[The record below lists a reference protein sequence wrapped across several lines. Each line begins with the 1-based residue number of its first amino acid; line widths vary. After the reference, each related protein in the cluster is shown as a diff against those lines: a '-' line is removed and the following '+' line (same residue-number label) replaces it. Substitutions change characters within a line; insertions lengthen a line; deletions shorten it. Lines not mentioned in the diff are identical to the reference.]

1 LSEPFYYHLF
11 ARSRLLY
18 EARHYKSRKI
28 KLIQALDEHIT
39 RAPANRYATGK
50 HEIEENQM
58 KSLNRRD
65 FMKGSI
71 GAATTLTVLSQ
82 GKSMAANNK
91 VVLGIMGVGGRGRA
105 LLTSLVKRTDIKI
118 KYICD
123 ADTRSYGPAVEIVME
138 GHNYRPKF
146 MQDFRKMLDD
156 PEIDAIVIATSDR
169 WHALATIRACQAGK
183 DVYVEKPLSL
193 SIWDGRKMVEAARKY
208 NRVVQVGTQSRSA
221 PYTDKAR
228 EYIRSGKLG
237 DIRLARVFLMQES
250 GPINVADVQRIP
262 EGLNYDLWCGPSP
275 MLPYRPGRWFWRLW
289 DFYVGYIM
297 ADMVHQID
305 LARYLIGKEYPDTVC
320 NAGGVY
326 HFDDGREQPD
336 TQFTTLE
343 FGKITMLFEA
353 SLWSPYMHRIVL
365 LQDKTRF
372 PDWPFSATKVEILGT
387 KGFMCFGRHGGG
399 WQVFEGDPR
408 VRQSK
413 AVVSEAAV
421 LKFGSIID
429 EHFEDFISCIRTRK
443 KPKAD
448 IEEAHLSML
457 LCHLANISY
466 RVGNRKL
473 KFNSATESFVN
484 DTEADKYL
492 KANYRK
498 SWIIPDKV

>member
-1 LSEPFYYHLF
+1 
-11 ARSRLLY
+11 
-18 EARHYKSRKI
+18 
-28 KLIQALDEHIT
+28 
-39 RAPANRYATGK
+39 
-50 HEIEENQM
+50 M
-58 KSLNRRD
+58 KSLNRRE

-71 GAATTLTVLSQ
+71 GAATTFTVLSQ
-82 GKSMAANNK
+82 AKSMAANNK

-105 LLTSLVKRTDIKI
+105 LLASLVKRADIKI

-123 ADTRSYGPAVEIVME
+123 ADTRCYGPAAEIVIE
-138 GHNYRPKF
+138 GHDYKPKF
-146 MQDFRKMLDD
+146 VQDFRKMLDD

-169 WHALATIRACQAGK
+169 WHALATIKACQARK

-193 SIWDGRKMVEAARKY
+193 CIWDGRKMVEAARKY

-221 PYTDKAR
+221 PYTDRAL
-228 EYIRSGKLG
+228 EYLRSGKLG
-237 DIRLARVFLMQES
+237 DVRLARVFLMQES
-250 GPINVADVQRIP
+250 GPIHVADVQPVP
-262 EGLNYDLWCGPSP
+262 EGLDYDLWCGPSP
-275 MLPYRPGRWFWRLW
+275 MLPYRPGIWFWRLW

-297 ADMVHQID
+297 ADMVHQVD
-305 LARYLIGKEYPDTVC
+305 LARYLVEKTYPDTVC

-336 TQFTTLE
+336 TQFTTFE
-343 FGKITMLFEA
+343 FGKLTMLFEA
-353 SLWSPYMHRIVL
+353 SLWSPYMHRIVHL
-365 LQDKTRF
+365 KDTTKF
-372 PDWPFSATKVEILGT
+372 PDWPFCATKVEICGT

-399 WQVFEGDPR
+399 WQVFEGDPS

-413 AVVSEAAV
+413 AVVSEPAK

-429 EHFEDFISCIRTRK
+429 EHFEDFINCIRTRK

-448 IEEAHLSML
+448 VEEAHLSML

-473 KFNSATESFVN
+473 KFDGATERFVN

-498 SWIIPDKV
+498 TWIVPEEV